1 MSRYAIYY
9 SPRQGEPIARFARSW
24 LGRDPEM
31 AGLCPQLNVE
41 GIKPDRLVEIT
52 ADPRHYGFHGTLKA
66 PFRLADGMSEDDF
79 LARLLVFAAERQPIE
94 IERIK
99 LKRIGDFLA
108 LVPAKPAKRLN
119 ELAADCVRDFDRFRA
134 PLTES
139 ELERRRAGTGLSKR
153 HDKLLTQWGYPYVFG
168 EFRFHLTLT
177 GALDNPEREFVRGVL
192 TELTQSICDQPL
204 LVRDLT
210 VFMQDDRLSP
220 FRIVA
225 RYPLSGTW

>member
-1 MSRYAIYY
+1 MRRYAIYY
-9 SPRQGEPIARFARSW
+9 APRQGEPIARFARSW

-31 AGLCPQLNVE
+31 DVACPQLEVE
-41 GIKPDRLVEIT
+41 GIAPDRLVEIT

-66 PFRLADGMSEDDF
+66 PFRLADGISEEDF
-79 LARLLVFAAERQPIE
+79 LARLLLFAADRQPIE

-99 LKRIGDFLA
+99 LRRIGDFLA
-108 LVPAKPAKRLN
+108 FVPWKSSERLN

-134 PLTES
+134 PLTDK
-139 ELERRRAGTGLSKR
+139 ELERRRAGGGLSKR
-153 HDKLLTQWGYPYVFG
+153 HDKLFMRWGYPYVLG

-177 GALDNPEREFVRGVL
+177 GALDKPERGLVRRTL
-192 TELTQSICDQPL
+192 AELTQTICERPL

-210 VFMQDDRLSP
+210 VFMQEDLSLP
-220 FRIVA
+220 FRTLA